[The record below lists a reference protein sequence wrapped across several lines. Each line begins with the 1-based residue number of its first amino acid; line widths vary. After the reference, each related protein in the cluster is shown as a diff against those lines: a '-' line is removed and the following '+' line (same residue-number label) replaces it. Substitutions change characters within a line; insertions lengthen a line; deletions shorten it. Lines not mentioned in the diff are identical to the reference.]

1 MSFGLLASTWAA
13 DGIAS
18 LVNFV
23 ESLLLMLAVASAPGF
38 RMTAAPLVQA
48 LAQVNFP
55 IVPKLQT
62 VEGIAPL
69 QERLAD
75 LLPYMNQQII
85 QQIDLLVGPA
95 GPAASNAQSGTIH
108 IFTDDD
114 GWSLQVTTQSATL
127 SVDGNNYR
135 GVGNFRRRLETVWE
149 ALSEAA
155 SVRRCDRLG
164 VRYLDIVQLDDAEWA
179 DWFRPEIVGLASPGL
194 SGEALTSTLTETRL
208 QSDLSEAFAGQ
219 TGQIEG
225 IIRHGVVPA
234 GSLMQGI
241 PPRPIGQ
248 RSFILDM
255 DTFVVAAEPFDPR
268 RLGEQFSELHANVEK
283 VFHWAVTEA
292 GRKQFGY
299 ELITESGGNT

>member
-1 MSFGLLASTWAA
+1 
-13 DGIAS
+13 
-18 LVNFV
+18 
-23 ESLLLMLAVASAPGF
+23 MLTVAPAPRY

-62 VEGIAPL
+62 VNGIAPL

-75 LLPYMNQQII
+75 LLPYMNQQVV
-85 QQIDLLVGPA
+85 QQVELLVGPA
-95 GPAASNAQSGTIH
+95 GPAASSAQSGTIH
-108 IFTDDD
+108 VFTDDD

-127 SVDGNNYR
+127 SIDGANYR
-135 GVGNFRRRLETVWE
+135 GVDDFRRRLEAVWV
-149 ALSEAA
+149 ALCEAA
-155 SVRRCDRLG
+155 GVRRCDRLG
-164 VRYLDIVQLDDAEWA
+164 VRYMDIVQLDGADWA
-179 DWFRPEIVGLASPGL
+179 DWFRPEIVGLASPEL
-194 SGEALTSTLTETRL
+194 SGDVLASTLTETRL
-208 QSDLSEAFAGQ
+208 RSDLSEAFAGQ
-219 TGQIEG
+219 SGQIEG

-248 RSFILDM
+248 PSFILDM
-255 DTFVVAAEPFDPR
+255 DTFVAAPQPFEPE
-268 RLGEQFSELHANVEK
+268 RLAEQFSELHSNIDK

-299 ELITESGGNT
+299 ELVTETGGDS

>member
-1 MSFGLLASTWAA
+1 
-13 DGIAS
+13 
-18 LVNFV
+18 
-23 ESLLLMLAVASAPGF
+23 MLTVASAPRY

-55 IVPKLQT
+55 IVPRLQT

-85 QQIDLLVGPA
+85 QQIELLVGPA
-95 GPAASNAQSGTIH
+95 GPAASSAQSGTIH
-108 IFTDDD
+108 VFTDDD

-127 SVDGNNYR
+127 SVDGGNYR
-135 GVGNFRRRLETVWE
+135 GVDDFRRRLEAVWVALRE
-149 ALSEAA
+149 AVG
-155 SVRRCDRLG
+155 VRRCDRLG
-164 VRYLDIVQLDDAEWA
+164 VRYLDIIQLDGEEWA
-179 DWFRPEIVGLASPGL
+179 DWFRPEIVGLASPTL
-194 SGEALTSTLTETRL
+194 SGDVLTSTLAETRL
-208 QSDLSEAFAGQ
+208 RSDHSEAFAGQ
-219 TGQIEG
+219 SGQIEG

-255 DTFVVAAEPFDPR
+255 DTFVAAAEPFDPN
-268 RLGEQFSELHANVEK
+268 RLAEQFSELHANVDK

-299 ELITESGGNT
+299 ELVTETGGNS

>member
-1 MSFGLLASTWAA
+1 M
-13 DGIAS
+13 
-18 LVNFV
+18 
-23 ESLLLMLAVASAPGF
+23 MLAVASAPRY

-95 GPAASNAQSGTIH
+95 GPAASNAHSGTIY

-114 GWSLQVTTQSATL
+114 GWSLQITTQSATL
-127 SVDGNNYR
+127 SVDGSNYR
-135 GVGNFRRRLETVWE
+135 GVEDFRRRLKTVW
-149 ALSEAA
+149 AAMREAA
-155 SVRRCDRLG
+155 GVRRCDRLG
-164 VRYLDIVQLDDAEWA
+164 VRYLDIVQLDGGDWA
-179 DWFRPEIVGLASPGL
+179 DWFRPEIVGLASPAL
-194 SGEALTSTLTETRL
+194 SGEMLTSTLAETRL
-208 QSDLSEAFAGQ
+208 QADLSEAFAGQ
-219 TGQIEG
+219 SGQIEG

-255 DTFVVAAEPFDPR
+255 DTFVAAAEPFDPQ
-268 RLGEQFSELHANVEK
+268 RLAEQFSELHANIEK

-299 ELITESGGNT
+299 ELVTESVRNS

>member
-1 MSFGLLASTWAA
+1 
-13 DGIAS
+13 
-18 LVNFV
+18 
-23 ESLLLMLAVASAPGF
+23 MLAVASAPRY

-48 LAQVNFP
+48 LAQINFP

-114 GWSLQVTTQSATL
+114 SWSLQVTMQSATL
-127 SVDGNNYR
+127 SVDGSNYR
-135 GVGNFRRRLETVWE
+135 GVEDFRQRLETVWV
-149 ALSEAA
+149 ALHEAA
-155 SVRRCDRLG
+155 GVRRCDRLG
-164 VRYLDIVQLDDAEWA
+164 VRYLDIVQLDGAAWA
-179 DWFRPEIVGLASPGL
+179 DWFRPEIVGLASPAL
-194 SGEALTSTLTETRL
+194 SAEVLTSSLAETRL
-208 QSDLSEAFAGQ
+208 QSTLTEAFAGQ
-219 TGQIEG
+219 SGQIEG

-255 DTFVVAAEPFDPR
+255 DTFVAAAEPFEPQ
-268 RLGEQFSELHANVEK
+268 RLAEQFSELHANIDK

-299 ELITESGGNT
+299 ELVTETGGDS